1 LRILFPGQLTATEDP
16 LIMPTASDYMVKKVL
31 VLAPDTEIHA
41 ARRLLVRNEISGAP
55 VLDEGGDVVGILTER
70 DIIGAI
76 YGASYH
82 RDLGG
87 RVADSMTTEVQTI
100 EADMEIVAAIELF
113 LQSRYRRFPV
123 MDQARMVGLLSRR
136 DALRAIEDLW

>member
-1 LRILFPGQLTATEDP
+1 
-16 LIMPTASDYMVKKVL
+16 MPTVSDYMVKKVL
-31 VLAPDTEIHA
+31 VLSPDTEIHA

-82 RDLGG
+82 KDLGR
-87 RVADSMTTEVQTI
+87 RVAEYMTTEVQTI
-100 EADMEIVAAIELF
+100 EADMEIVAAIGLF
-113 LQSRYRRFPV
+113 LESRYRRFPV
-123 MDQARMVGLLSRR
+123 MAHARMVGLLSRR